1 MANADEDEELVNV
14 QSLQDKMVEIPPEK
28 EKHFREV
35 HTQNLLSQQQQQ
47 EGQHKS
53 ELEEQ
58 QRQQKLKEEE
68 RQKKKKEARRRVHD
82 TCGSCPEHFYSS
94 NKSIAA
100 QDSDSTEVESSTEEE
115 ERWKDIAR
123 AAEIPAD
130 YYNIQKLIKYI
141 KAGNQTATIVSLC
154 CLRDYDLR
162 TQINQMAVHDIGGLE
177 VLVNILECTE
187 SHCCLGALYVLS
199 EISLNIDIRKT
210 IVDLGGVPLIVD
222 ILSAL
227 SRDLKTMA
235 AETLANVSKVR
246 LARKYVRSCNGIP
259 KLVDMLDVNLR
270 ILKTPREEL
279 NASDLECLYMARA
292 GARALWSLSLSR
304 HNKELMRKSGIV
316 PLMARLLKS
325 CHTDVVIPIMGTIQ
339 ECASQPKFQLAITT
353 EGMIADIVTHL
364 QSDSLDLKTEGSTA
378 IYKCAFD
385 QTTRDLVRSAG
396 GLEPLVA
403 IIKDKNVR
411 DNKKLMIGAAGAIWM
426 CAVSD
431 ANVKKLDS
439 LRLIN
444 HLVPLL
450 NDDSDDVITNVVGAI
465 AECVRFQNN
474 REVLRAAGG
483 LPALVSLL
491 NSSHPPLLVNLAKA
505 LKECAEDLDSMRI
518 LEDLDAVRLTWSLLK
533 NTDTQVQAYAAYAIC
548 PCVRNA
554 RESGE
559 LVRSLVGAMELV
571 VDLLK
576 SPDTQVLSAVC
587 AAIATIA
594 RDTTNLAILTDL
606 KVIYKLAD
614 LVNTNED
621 MLRENLAAAIASC
634 ATFGNN
640 TQELGLLRTVTP
652 IVSYLT
658 SNNPAVHRTTAMALE
673 NLSTDPQ
680 NCIIMH
686 QSGVVP
692 FLLECVGSTN
702 KETQLAAAGCLRNI
716 RELALRAEEY
726 LLKIDEE
733 Y

>member
-1 MANADEDEELVNV
+1 MTTLEEEEELINV
-14 QSLQDKMVEIPPEK
+14 QSLQDSHPIINVVNQSKIDGVLKQKPLTDQERAEK
-28 EKHFREV
+28 QK
-35 HTQNLLSQQQQQ
+35 QQ
-47 EGQHKS
+47 EEDVKK
-53 ELEEQ
+53 
-58 QRQQKLKEEE
+58 RKES
-68 RQKKKKEARRRVHD
+68 RRRVYE
-82 TCGSCPEHFYSS
+82 TCGSCPERFFSS
-94 NKSIAA
+94 KKTIVTE
-100 QDSDSTEVESSTEEE
+100 DSDSTEVESSTEEE

-123 AAEIPAD
+123 TVEIPAE

-162 TQINQMAVHDIGGLE
+162 TQINQMAVQDIGGLE
-177 VLVNILECTE
+177 VLVNILECNDTN
-187 SHCCLGALYVLS
+187 CRLGSLYVLS

-210 IVDLGGVPLIVD
+210 IVDLGGIPLIVD
-222 ILSAL
+222 ILNSL
-227 SRDLKTMA
+227 SKELKTMA
-235 AETLANVSKVR
+235 GETLANVCKVR
-246 LARKYVRSCNGIP
+246 LARKYVRTCGGIP
-259 KLVDMLDVNLR
+259 MLVDMLDVSLR
-270 ILKTPREEL
+270 ILQTPLEEL
-279 NASDLECLYMARA
+279 NSSDLECLYMARA

-364 QSDSLDLKTEGSTA
+364 HSDSLDLKTEGSTA

-426 CAVSD
+426 SAVSE

-444 HLVPLL
+444 HLIPLL

-465 AECVRFQNN
+465 SECVRFQNN
-474 REVLRAAGG
+474 REVLRGAGG
-483 LPALVSLL
+483 LPALVALL

-505 LKECAEDLDSMRI
+505 LKECAEDIDSMRI
-518 LEDLDAVRLTWSLLK
+518 LEDLDAVRLIWSLLK
-533 NTDTQVQAYAAYAIC
+533 NTDPKVQAYAAYAIC

-576 SPDTQVLSAVC
+576 STDSQVLSAVC

-594 RDTTNLAILTDL
+594 KDTTNLAILSDL

-614 LVNTNED
+614 LVNTTED
-621 MLRENLAAAIASC
+621 LLRENLAAAIASC

-640 TQELGLLRTVTP
+640 TQELGRLRTVTP

-658 SNNPAVHRTTAMALE
+658 SNDPAVHRTTAMALE
-673 NLSTDPQ
+673 KLSMDPQ

>member
-1 MANADEDEELVNV
+1 MSVKMGSLDEEEELLNV
-14 QSLQDKMVEIPPEK
+14 QSYHSDGKGNKSQDELQTNANQYELNLQQ
-28 EKHFREV
+28 KH
-35 HTQNLLSQQQQQ
+35 
-47 EGQHKS
+47 
-53 ELEEQ
+53 LEEQ
-58 QRQQKLKEEE
+58 QMQ
-68 RQKKKKEARRRVHD
+68 QKKKKEQRRRGAAD
-82 TCGSCPEHFYSS
+82 TCGSCPDTFFGG
-94 NKSIAA
+94 KKTIIV

-123 AAEIPAD
+123 TAEIPAE

-162 TQINQMAVHDIGGLE
+162 TQINQMAVQDIGGLE
-177 VLVNILECTE
+177 VLVNILECND
-187 SHCCLGALYVLS
+187 SHCALGSLSVLTD
-199 EISLNIDIRKT
+199 ISLNIDIRKT
-210 IVDLGGVPLIVD
+210 IVDLGGIPLIVD

-227 SRDLKTMA
+227 SKELKTMA
-235 AETLANVSKVR
+235 AETLANVCKVR
-246 LARKYVRSCNGIP
+246 LARKYVRTCGGIP
-259 KLVDMLDVNLR
+259 KLVDMLDVSLR
-270 ILKTPREEL
+270 VLQTPLEEL
-279 NASDLECLYMARA
+279 NATDLECLYMARA

-304 HNKELMRKSGIV
+304 HNKELMRKSGVV

-364 QSDSLDLKTEGSTA
+364 HSDSLDLKTEGSTA

-385 QTTRDLVRSAG
+385 QTTRDLVRSAH

-411 DNKKLMIGAAGAIWM
+411 ENKKLLIGAAGAIWM
-426 CAVSD
+426 CAASE
-431 ANVKKLDS
+431 ANVKKLDT

-474 REVLRAAGG
+474 REVLRNAGG
-483 LPALVSLL
+483 LAALVALL
-491 NSSHPPLLVNLAKA
+491 NSSHAPLLVNLAKA
-505 LKECAEDLDSMRI
+505 LKECSQDPESMRI
-518 LEDLDAVRLTWSLLK
+518 LEDLDAVRLIWSLLK
-533 NTDTQVQAYAAYAIC
+533 NTDTKVQANAAYAIC
-548 PCVRNA
+548 PCVQNA

-571 VDLLK
+571 VELLK
-576 SPDTQVLSAVC
+576 STDTEVLSAVC

-594 RDTTNLAILTDL
+594 KDQTNLAILSDL

-614 LVNTNED
+614 LVNTEED
-621 MLRENLAAAIASC
+621 LLRENLAAAIASC

-640 TQELGLLRTVTP
+640 TQELGRLRTVTP

-658 SNNPAVHRTTAMALE
+658 SNDPAVHRTTSMALE
-673 NLSTDPQ
+673 KLSMDPQ